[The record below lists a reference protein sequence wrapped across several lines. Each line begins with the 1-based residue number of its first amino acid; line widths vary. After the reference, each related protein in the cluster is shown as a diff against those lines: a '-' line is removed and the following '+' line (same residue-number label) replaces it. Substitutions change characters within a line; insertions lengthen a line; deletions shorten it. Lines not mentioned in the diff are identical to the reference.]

1 MKKFLGLLGMAFL
14 GGALTLGGYKL
25 LFTTG
30 SVTQR
35 SISHPIKTITTN
47 YNPVVHNKAN
57 SISSSVDFTVAEENT
72 VN

>member
-47 YNPVVHNKAN
+47 YNPVVQNKAN
-57 SISSSVDFTVAEENT
+57 
-72 VN
+72 